1 MWSSHAGSGLD
12 PLCSV
17 KLTSNKQLNPAGS
30 LDLLFKGVTLSL
42 QVSCV
47 PIQNVGVFWVDVN
60 VLEEVVP
67 HEGVVTLWVVS
78 REACGAT
85 ARLSPAHRQSLPPK
99 EDNRIS
105 PGPQTG
111 SRGHQPSD
119 PQSHSASSELVSL
132 STYPPPPPVAIG
144 SGQSGY
150 TPGT

>member
-12 PLCSV
+12 PRCSF

-99 EDNRIS
+99 EDDRI
-105 PGPQTG
+105 P
-111 SRGHQPSD
+111 R
-119 PQSHSASSELVSL
+119 
-132 STYPPPPPVAIG
+132 PPDREPWAPAL
-144 SGQSGY
+144 
-150 TPGT
+150 